1 MPQGGGQRGVD
12 AVSVS
17 QYVPPP
23 SVVPHNQFD
32 TRTPLQQVFYWTP
45 EQWEQFTCEWVR
57 MRRDEFGYL
66 GVEVL
71 GGTND
76 RGADVVAFMSEQ
88 RLNGVWHCYQ
98 CKHYTDDLTLDE
110 ALPEMIKPF
119 VATLETSRTLPA
131 RYIFVAP
138 KIHPRLKDMVLTPA
152 ALKDR
157 FLTYLDGRTKPV
169 AALPPQTRAAARALA
184 ESTDFSMFWTVNLD
198 EVLEV
203 YSKSPLFASRFNL
216 PPTGK
221 PRKLLPPPE
230 PQVNEA
236 RYLQQLLDV
245 YQERFGEDLATVQ
258 HAFEHPDSGGHL
270 GRQRVAFFDAEAL
283 RMYARES
290 IAGDTYE
297 DLQDDVLTNLIEVA
311 AIDYPSGWERLQQVL
326 KASGQM
332 TLTGSPLLHLF
343 RNSQRQGMCHQLA
356 NVDKLHW
363 CKGGCR

>member
-1 MPQGGGQRGVD
+1 M
-12 AVSVS
+12 SVS

-23 SVVPHNQFD
+23 SVVAHNQFD

-57 MRRDEFGYL
+57 MCRDEFGYL

-98 CKHYTDDLTLDE
+98 CKHYTDDLALDD

-169 AALPPQTRAAARALA
+169 AALSPQTWAAVRALA

-221 PRKLLPPPE
+221 PRKLLPLPSPRSTKRATSSSSWTFTRRGS
-230 PQVNEA
+230 A
-236 RYLQQLLDV
+236 RTSLPCSTPSSTPIRASILGGSEWRSSTRRPYACMH
-245 YQERFGEDLATVQ
+245 ERASRGT
-258 HAFEHPDSGGHL
+258 PTRSY
-270 GRQRVAFFDAEAL
+270 
-283 RMYARES
+283 RM
-290 IAGDTYE
+290 T
-297 DLQDDVLTNLIEVA
+297 
-311 AIDYPSGWERLQQVL
+311 
-326 KASGQM
+326 
-332 TLTGSPLLHLF
+332 
-343 RNSQRQGMCHQLA
+343 C
-356 NVDKLHW
+356 
-363 CKGGCR
+363 